1 MARFEAPA
9 RQATRTFR
17 AAVTVELDL
26 IHTILVS
33 MVVLFAGR
41 ALVTKV
47 GILQRFSIPAPVVG
61 GGLVAILLAFGDG
74 LAGLKLS
81 FNLALKDTLLLMF
94 FTTVGLAADARMLA
108 KGGVKLVV
116 FLAISA
122 VLIVAQN
129 AVGLGI
135 AFALDLHPVVGLLA
149 GSVTLVGGHGTGAA
163 YAGRLGETM
172 NLQGA
177 MELAMACATAGLVI
191 GAILGGPIT
200 EYLIK
205 RHKLSGPADPAS
217 EETVAQPQE
226 GDEVTSRTLIN
237 TLFAVLA
244 CLAGGSLLVRL
255 MEGSGVILPDFVFCL
270 LLGVAL
276 RNLSAFTGM
285 FRMSDRAIECVG
297 DVALSLFL
305 VMALMTMKLLDLA
318 NLAGPLLA
326 IVAAQAAVMIVFAVF
341 VTYRVMGANYDAAVI
356 SGGQVGFALSSTA
369 CALAIMK
376 AVTQRHGVSPLA
388 FIIVPM
394 VGAFFIDILNALV
407 IQGTLALPVFGFRP

>member
-1 MARFEAPA
+1 MTL
-9 RQATRTFR
+9 Q
-17 AAVTVELDL
+17 LDL
-26 IHTILVS
+26 IHTILLS

-41 ALVTKV
+41 ALVAKV

-74 LAGLKLS
+74 LAGLKLA

-129 AVGLGI
+129 AVGIGI

-149 GSVTLVGGHGTGAA
+149 GSITLVGGHGTGAA

-200 EYLIK
+200 EHLIK
-205 RHKLSGPADPAS
+205 RHKLSGPKEKSTKAQDDDEKS
-217 EETVAQPQE
+217 EDQVNA
-226 GDEVTSRTLIN
+226 RTLIN

-255 MEGSGVILPDFVFCL
+255 MEGTGVILPDFVFCL
-270 LLGVAL
+270 LLGVAV
-276 RNLSAFTGM
+276 RNLSAFTGL
-285 FRMSDRAIECVG
+285 FHMSDRTIECVG

-326 IVAAQAAVMIVFAVF
+326 ILAAQAVTMILFTVF
-341 VTYRVMGANYDAAVI
+341 VTYRVMGSNYDAAVI
-356 SGGQVGFALSSTA
+356 SGGQIGFGLSSTA

-376 AVTQRHGVSPLA
+376 AVTLRHGASALA
-388 FIIVPM
+388 FLIVPM
-394 VGAFFIDILNALV
+394 VGAFFIDIINALV
-407 IQGTLALPVFGFRP
+407 IQGSLALPLFGFRP

>member
-1 MARFEAPA
+1 M
-9 RQATRTFR
+9 TI
-17 AAVTVELDL
+17 ELDL

-41 ALVTKV
+41 ALVAGV
-47 GILQRFSIPAPVVG
+47 GVLQRFSIPAPVVG

-81 FNLALKDTLLLMF
+81 FNMALKDSLLLMF
-94 FTTVGLAADARMLA
+94 FTTVGLMADARMLA
-108 KGGVKLVV
+108 KGGMKLVV

-129 AVGLGI
+129 VIGI
-135 AFALDLHPVVGLLA
+135 GAALALDLHPVVGLLS
-149 GSVTLVGGHGTGAA
+149 GSITLVGGHGTGAA

-177 MELAMACATAGLVI
+177 MELAMACATAGLVM
-191 GAILGGPIT
+191 GAVLGGPVT

-205 RHKLSGPADPAS
+205 RHKLKGPAGDS
-217 EETVAQPQE
+217 AQAE
-226 GDEVTSRTLIN
+226 DEDSKSDDEVTSRSLIN
-237 TLFAVLA
+237 TLFIVLA
-244 CLAGGSLLVRL
+244 CLAGGKLLVRW
-255 MEGSGVILPDFVFCL
+255 MEQTGFILPDFVFCL

-276 RNLSAFTGM
+276 RNLSAFTNV
-285 FRMSDRAIECVG
+285 FRMSDRTIDCVG

-318 NLAGPLLA
+318 NLAGPLLV
-326 IVAAQAAVMIVFAVF
+326 ILAAQAVVIILFAVF
-341 VTYRVMGANYDAAVI
+341 VTYRIMGSNYDAAVI
-356 SGGQVGFALSSTA
+356 SGGQIGFGLSSTA

-376 AVTQRHGVSPLA
+376 AVTLRHGASALA
-388 FIIVPM
+388 FLIVPM
-394 VGAFFIDILNALV
+394 VGAFFIDILNAMV
-407 IQGTLALPVFGFRP
+407 IQGSLALPLFGFRP